1 MGSSDGEIPA
11 TLRDGLDECQRK
23 TMRVWPPS
31 ARVDTLCG
39 RSYDQAEMDGSPPSP
54 SREQTKITVTCPNCG
69 AAALWRLNPHR
80 PFCSLT
86 CRLVDLGVRLDK
98 GYRIQADE
106 RGDVP

>member
-1 MGSSDGEIPA
+1 
-11 TLRDGLDECQRK
+11 
-23 TMRVWPPS
+23 
-31 ARVDTLCG
+31 
-39 RSYDQAEMDGSPPSP
+39 MDGSPSSP
-54 SREQTKITVTCPNCG
+54 SREQTKITVTCPNYG

-86 CRLVDLGVRLDK
+86 CRLVDLGVRLDT